1 LNSSFRD
8 SLNFEFFAKEKSNL
22 LIFGVV
28 VGLRSK
34 VIKGGALMVIRQALG
49 ILLSLIGVLFITKV
63 IGPREY
69 GLYGMSYG
77 IVSFLGGLG
86 IWGLDVYLLRKTS
99 NPDKQDYDQVFT
111 LLLCISSV
119 FTLTLVLGQHIIAQ
133 MLNVPESAPLLATLG
148 LTLPLSLLNLPLT
161 IKLDRDL
168 NFQRVAYIELISQVS
183 YYVAALPLA
192 NRGAGAWAPVGGL
205 WLQQITMV
213 LLTIFSTDLRPR
225 LCWKPSLIREM
236 LVYGLSYSSST
247 WIWQLRS
254 LVNPVIVGRFAGVE
268 AVGFIALAIR
278 LAEMLAFAKSVT
290 WRLAM
295 AALAKLENDPL
306 RLRKSIE
313 EGMRLQA
320 LAVGLPMATFA
331 IVAPVVL
338 PVVFGKDWTPLLQVF
353 PLISIGYIANSIFNL
368 HSSVLYLLGK
378 NLSVTWFHTAHIA
391 LFAGSAFLLVP
402 YLGMVGYGWAEVA
415 AIASYIVIHIYI
427 AKEIGS
433 PNYTVAFGWLTISV
447 AVLVLST
454 VNETVRYLSF
464 VLLLLPLISTKER
477 NSLVGYF
484 QILRS

>member
-1 LNSSFRD
+1 M
-8 SLNFEFFAKEKSNL
+8 
-22 LIFGVV
+22 
-28 VGLRSK
+28 GLRSK

-63 IGPREY
+63 IGPAQY
-69 GLYGMSYG
+69 GLYGVSYG

-99 NPDKQDYDQVFT
+99 NPDQQDYNQVFT
-111 LLLCISSV
+111 LLLCISSL

-192 NRGAGAWAPVGGL
+192 HYLAPKELGAWAPAGGL

-213 LLTIFSTDLRPR
+213 LLTVFSTDLRPR

-254 LVNPVIVGRFAGVE
+254 LVNPVIVGRFAGLE

-278 LAEMLAFAKSVT
+278 IAEMLAFAKSVT

-320 LAVGLPMATFA
+320 LAVGLPMAAFA
-331 IVAPVVL
+331 IVAPVIL
-338 PVVFGKDWTPLLQVF
+338 PVVFGKVWTPLLQVF
-353 PLISIGYIANSIFNL
+353 PLIAIGYIANSIFNL

-378 NLSVTWFHTAHIA
+378 NLSVTWFHTAHIV

-402 YLGMVGYGWAEVA
+402 YLGMVGYGWAEIA
-415 AIASYIVIHIYI
+415 ALGSYIVIHIFI

-433 PNYTVAFGWLTISV
+433 PNYTVALGWVTISV
-447 AVLVLST
+447 AVLILST
-454 VNETVRYLSF
+454 VNETVRYLSC
-464 VLLLLPLISTKER
+464 VLLLLPLLSSKER
-477 NSLVGYF
+477 NSLIGYF